1 MTKLFFLGATG
12 HIGGAVVNAIL
23 AQYPDVELTALVRD
37 QNKAQ
42 RLEQAFSRT
51 RGVVGDLDDVD
62 LIERESKAAGIV
74 INTSPDQL
82 DGSPA
87 AIRAIL
93 RGLAARTERG
103 FYIQTS
109 GAFLVGE
116 EGSGDRA
123 SGEVWNDVLDIDRIT
138 TMPPDRYHQR
148 TDQLLRD
155 GSSNANIAIVSP
167 TVVYGLS
174 ASTENQ
180 IPITIRDIIATTR
193 KLSAG
198 FTMSRGRNIMGYVHV
213 NDLADVYVK
222 LVKDAMEGSKSESR
236 LWGSHAYYFANGEEI
251 SFAGYMEALVKILRA
266 KGAIPSD
273 SIKEIGT
280 ESDAAEREIV
290 NETAVFH
297 GYGTNVR
304 CRSERAAT
312 LLGWKPK
319 GPSLR
324 DTLPEVVDLV
334 LSRK

>member
-12 HIGGAVVNAIL
+12 HIGGAVVKAIL

-37 QNKAQ
+37 QNKAR

-51 RGVVGDLDDVD
+51 RAVVGDLNNVD
-62 LIERESKAAGIV
+62 LIESESKAAGIV
-74 INTSPDQL
+74 INQL

-87 AIRAIL
+87 AIRAVL

-109 GAFLVGE
+109 GAFLIGE

-123 SGEVWNDVLDIDRIT
+123 SEKVWNDVLDIERIT
-138 TMPPDRYHQR
+138 TMPPGRYHQR

-155 GSSNANIAIVSP
+155 GSSNTNIAIVSP

-180 IPITIRDIIATTR
+180 IPITIRDIIATAK

-198 FTMSRGRNIMGYVHV
+198 FTMSQGRNILGYVHV

-222 LVKDAMEGSKSESR
+222 LVKDAMKGSKSESR
-236 LWGSHAYYFANGEEI
+236 LWGTHAYYFANGEEI
-251 SFAGYMEALVKILRA
+251 SFAGYMETLVKILLA
-266 KGAIPSD
+266 KGAIPTD
-273 SIKEIGT
+273 LIKEIGT
-280 ESDAAEREIV
+280 ESDDAEREIV
-290 NETAVFH
+290 NETAIFH

-304 CRSERAAT
+304 CRSERAET
-312 LLGWKPK
+312 SLGWKPK
-319 GPSLR
+319 EPSLR